1 MRFRFFHLRKSE
13 KRQKRQWKAEHIR
26 IILNSPETKVR
37 HMKQDNPEKLTVLAD
52 RDLAD
57 ALRAEREKIA
67 REQGL
72 KVSLSA
78 VAAMALRRG
87 LEACQ

>member
-1 MRFRFFHLRKSE
+1 
-13 KRQKRQWKAEHIR
+13 
-26 IILNSPETKVR
+26 
-37 HMKQDNPEKLTVLAD
+37 MKHENQDNPEKLTVLAD

-67 REQGL
+67 RKQGL

-78 VAAMALRRG
+78 VAAMALRRE
-87 LEACQ
+87 LEACHD